1 MLYITGYRY
10 TACCIPKINCFDVVL
25 HDMSIPNLIITC
37 LAVSCFFN
45 IVIIWLLTWFTNK
58 VTNREQTTVG
68 QFCHSPS
75 CRLSFKSA
83 KLGLLLVL
91 LLEHLINTAFQSSVY
106 SRVNQPIHY
115 AGDSELGQGTSF
127 VLASWVLF
135 ICMVFLLLLYV
146 LSIRYGMLPQPSNY
160 TVLNHKFNCINLLIC
175 L

>member
-45 IVIIWLLTWFTNK
+45 IVIIWLLTWCTPK
-58 VTNREQTTVG
+58 VTNRRQLDSSVILL
-68 QFCHSPS
+68 F

-135 ICMVFLLLLYV
+135 ILYGIFAV
-146 LSIRYGMLPQPSNY
+146 I
-160 TVLNHKFNCINLLIC
+160 VCIVN
-175 L
+175 